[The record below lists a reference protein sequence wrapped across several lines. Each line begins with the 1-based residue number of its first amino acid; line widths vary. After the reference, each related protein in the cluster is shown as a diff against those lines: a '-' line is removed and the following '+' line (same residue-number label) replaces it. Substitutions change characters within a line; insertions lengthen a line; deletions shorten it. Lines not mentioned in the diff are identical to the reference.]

1 MKEWL
6 YKGLLVTASIFAP
19 IKGLLIACGVL
30 ILADMLTGMLAANKR
45 NERINSADMR
55 RSISKM
61 FVYHIVIISAFFLEK
76 DMLGNLVPVAKIVS
90 GVIGMV
96 EFKSILE
103 NASVIIGQDV
113 VDLILDKLGSKNA
126 KGHKDGPKK

>member
-6 YKGLLVTASIFAP
+6 YKGLLVLAATLAP
-19 IKGLLIACGVL
+19 IKPLLISCGVL
-30 ILADMLTGMLAANKR
+30 IVADTITGIMAARKR
-45 NERINSADMR
+45 GEKINSADMR

-61 FVYHIVIISAFFLEK
+61 VVYQIAIISAFVLEAH
-76 DMLGNLVPVAKIVS
+76 MLDGLLPVSKVVG

-103 NASVIIGQDV
+103 NASAIAGQDLV
-113 VDLILDKLGSKNA
+113 QLVIDKLGSKNA
-126 KGHKDGPKK
+126 KGLK